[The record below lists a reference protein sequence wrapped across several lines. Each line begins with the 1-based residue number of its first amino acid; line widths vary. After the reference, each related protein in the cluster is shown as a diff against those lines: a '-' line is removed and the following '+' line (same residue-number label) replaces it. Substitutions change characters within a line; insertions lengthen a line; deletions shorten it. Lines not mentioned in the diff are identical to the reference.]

1 MQHLQSQATEKMEVL
16 TESMQKLGMQAHQEA
31 IAMRIITV
39 VTLIYLPA
47 TFVSVNFTSPYLKS
61 R

>member
-1 MQHLQSQATEKMEVL
+1 MEILTREMHDMGLQSQR
-16 TESMQKLGMQAHQEA
+16 EA

-47 TFVSVNFTSPYLKS
+47 TFVSVSTGGFGGFRSF
-61 R
+61 